1 MHSGPLAANFNALS
15 IFLKIPVLKNDIKML
30 LKTLTKRDVHTY
42 QVEVSGHAAK
52 LASCLCI
59 LTISIAL
66 RTVLLTETFCAKING
81 LDFFFRE

>member
-1 MHSGPLAANFNALS
+1 
-15 IFLKIPVLKNDIKML
+15 ML
-30 LKTLTKRDVHTY
+30 LKTLTKRDVHIY

-66 RTVLLTETFCAKING
+66 RTVLLIETFCAKING
-81 LDFFFRE
+81 LDFFFRVGHISRCVL